1 MNLHVVLIIVE
12 MNLVGLRGG
21 RVCPS
26 TVSTNT
32 KVAFFLIFP
41 SRLIML
47 RAVRMLKILLRL
59 QHSATDWE
67 MEDSRCEIRF
77 PMVGGFCYICR

>member
-1 MNLHVVLIIVE
+1 MGLH
-12 MNLVGLRGG
+12 GG

-47 RAVRMLKILLRL
+47 RAVRMLKILLRRQFDL
-59 QHSATDWE
+59 SGN
-67 MEDSRCEIRF
+67 R
-77 PMVGGFCYICR
+77 